1 MDEIRRR
8 TTSGSLFFHAFRM
21 TGNKTESFPQEKQKQ
36 KERGSFSRI
45 PLSQQTTP
53 LFIVFLVFRIIEPEE
68 IVVFVFSSG
77 LGLTE
82 FIETVRLGFAVI
94 AISARSITMIIVPV
108 RTRETSSAKA
118 ATTVVI
124 TMPVSATVA
133 KAATTVVITM
143 PVPAAVTISA
153 TAVVI
158 TVSVSAT
165 VAKAATTV
173 VTTIFSFVRI
183 LAFGR
188 FFLIRILILVLV
200 AGFAPL

>member
-1 MDEIRRR
+1 
-8 TTSGSLFFHAFRM
+8 M

-94 AISARSITMIIVPV
+94 TITTGPTSTVIIPIRTGKTSSPESATAIIV
-108 RTRETSSAKA
+108 TAS
-118 ATTVVI
+118 
-124 TMPVSATVA
+124 
-133 KAATTVVITM
+133 
-143 PVPAAVTISA
+143 VPTAVTESA
-153 TAVVI
+153 TAVVVTMSVPTAVTESATAVVV
-158 TVSVSAT
+158 TVPVSA
-165 VAKAATTV
+165 A
-173 VTTIFSFVRI
+173 VTK
-183 LAFGR
+183 
-188 FFLIRILILVLV
+188 
-200 AGFAPL
+200 P